1 MAVEPNTQ
9 PITNAQSKEGQETPG
24 LAQVAFEEVVQP
36 LAIAVLLGC
45 LVYAIAQF
53 ILKLSPDWPVIVH
66 VMLSVL
72 VAADSIHSWRLLE
85 RQDMVLIN
93 RLRFRFVEWVVIA
106 LVARF
111 AVYIPLGGQRLISDM
126 AHWSIEIVSFFDLGY
141 VAIMLT
147 TIAVWIMARALARA
161 FGDLQA
167 QPIEKRPALTEP
179 GSYLYETMP
188 HHGRTDRQAILRRIT
203 GVLFGVGILMV
214 LISGLARVDAGEMIH
229 LQHQRS
235 EGVIANVLI
244 YFLVA
249 FLLTSQARYALLKA
263 SWQLSDIPMLGDIG
277 KRWAILAML
286 FLALVGIVAAL
297 LPVDYSVGII
307 DVLST
312 ALQWVIYV
320 LLQIVFLIL
329 YIFSVLF
336 SLVAR
341 LFGQQDAP
349 PPQRQQAVEPA
360 PIIEETAQ
368 GIPWWPLVRSLIFW
382 TVAIGIIGYS
392 LYYFIGYRSKM
403 FRNLSLR
410 KLFRWLRTKL
420 GSAWSAVSGASRQVA
435 TTIREEI
442 GRRLAARRHRGTSR
456 WRYVSLRRMTPR
468 DRVRYFYLSVL
479 HRAQKQGFGRQPTL
493 TPLEYE
499 ALLGEQLA
507 DAEISV
513 RELTEAFVEARYS
526 EHNVDQ
532 QGATLAQRAWQRIK
546 RALTTRR
553 RVSQHDARND

>member
-1 MAVEPNTQ
+1 MTQPNTQ
-9 PITNAQSKEGQETPG
+9 PTANGQPGEAQVETSV
-24 LAQVAFEEVVQP
+24 AQVAFEEVIQP

-53 ILKLSPDWPVIVH
+53 IVKLSPGWPVGVH
-66 VMLSVL
+66 VVLAVL

-85 RQDMVLIN
+85 RQDMILTN

-111 AVYIPLGGQRLISDM
+111 AVYIPLGGQRLLSDM
-126 AHWSIEIVSFFDLGY
+126 AHWSIEIVSFFDLSF
-141 VAIMLT
+141 VVIMLT
-147 TIAVWIMARALARA
+147 LVAVWIMARALASA
-161 FGDLQA
+161 FQELQA
-167 QPIEKRPALTEP
+167 QPAEMRPGLTEP

-214 LISGLARVDAGEMIH
+214 LISGLARVDAIEMIH
-229 LQHQRS
+229 LEHQRS

-277 KRWAILAML
+277 KRWAILALL

-297 LPVDYSVGII
+297 LPVDYSMGII

-312 ALQWVIYV
+312 ALQWIIYV

-329 YIFSVLF
+329 YIFSMLF
-336 SLVAR
+336 SLIAR
-341 LFGQQDAP
+341 LFGRQDAP
-349 PPQRQQAVEPA
+349 PPERQQPVEPA
-360 PIIEETAQ
+360 PFVEDTSQ
-368 GIPWWPLVRSLIFW
+368 GVSWWPLVRSLIFW

-392 LYYFIGYRSKM
+392 LYYFIGYRSKL

-420 GSAWSAVSGASRQVA
+420 GGAWSAISGATRQVA
-435 TTIREEI
+435 STIREEI
-442 GRRLAARRHRGTSR
+442 SRRMAARRKGPSP
-456 WRYVSLRRMTPR
+456 WRYVSLRRMSPR

-479 HRAQKQGFGRQPTL
+479 HRAQRQGLGRRPAL

-513 RELTEAFVEARYS
+513 HELTQAFIEARYS

-532 QGATLAQRAWQRIK
+532 QGANLAQRAWQRIK
-546 RALTTRR
+546 RALTMRR
-553 RVSQHDARND
+553 RASQPDAQDG